1 MTPPQDRYTHL
12 RTNAT
17 TQKQATIDRLSQA
30 IKELEAEGRPVSTFT
45 IREVSGLD
53 YMAYYRN
60 REAYQLF
67 QDHSTHLR
75 KEREKEDVKLQ
86 STNSRAKGK
95 KRKWQETPRAAKV
108 APRDPLLDYKRPRL
122 VELLYEARAERDEAK
137 RQAKEERFEAE
148 RRAQAEQAELK
159 QRYHKLLQE
168 HTQCGVKIARLE
180 AELEKFRT
188 FMERYRSSLEREE
201 QGS

>member
-17 TQKQATIDRLSQA
+17 TQKQATIARLSQA

-75 KEREKEDVKLQ
+75 KEREQKQAKHQEALRRDSRKTGRGQTASHTVKV
-86 STNSRAKGK
+86 
-95 KRKWQETPRAAKV
+95 P
-108 APRDPLLDYKRPRL
+108 PRDQLLDYK
-122 VELLYEARAERDEAK
+122 
-137 RQAKEERFEAE
+137 
-148 RRAQAEQAELK
+148 
-159 QRYHKLLQE
+159 
-168 HTQCGVKIARLE
+168 
-180 AELEKFRT
+180 
-188 FMERYRSSLEREE
+188 
-201 QGS
+201 